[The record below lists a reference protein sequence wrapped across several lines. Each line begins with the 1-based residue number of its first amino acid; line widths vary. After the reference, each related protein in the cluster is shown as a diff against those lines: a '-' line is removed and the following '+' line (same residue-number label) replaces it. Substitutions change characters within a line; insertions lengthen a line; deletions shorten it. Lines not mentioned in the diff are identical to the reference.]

1 MIVISDS
8 TPLIHFGTIKRLDLL
23 RSIYGRI
30 LITEAV
36 HREVVTEG
44 IALGKMD
51 ALLIEKEIGTLI
63 EVVNPKGYAG
73 EICSRYRIHIGEA
86 ESILLAQ
93 ELNAGLL
100 LINERDG
107 RQAAKNA
114 GIKVKGTIGVI
125 SDCVGEHL
133 LTIGE
138 AAHILYVFRD
148 NPSEFWIDP
157 NIIDMGVIHEEHDEP
172 SARWWVAARSGA
184 VWGDKKGGER
194 FYLKPLLI
202 LRTPIIHSKLIRA
215 MIPAGASAGT
225 SAGGDGGAS
234 ATTIKPWRIPLSS
247 PSMDAS

>member
-23 RSIYGRI
+23 RSMYNQIS
-30 LITEAV
+30 ITGAV

-51 ALLIEKEIGTLI
+51 AFLIEKEIGDWI

-73 EICSRYRIHIGEA
+73 EICSQYRIHIGEA
-86 ESILLAQ
+86 ESILLAR
-93 ELNAGLL
+93 ELDADLL

-107 RQAAKNA
+107 RQAAKNI

-157 NIIDMGVIHEEHDEP
+157 KIIDIAVRRIRDLSKGHDE
-172 SARWWVAARSGA
+172 
-184 VWGDKKGGER
+184 GD
-194 FYLKPLLI
+194 
-202 LRTPIIHSKLIRA
+202 
-215 MIPAGASAGT
+215 
-225 SAGGDGGAS
+225 
-234 ATTIKPWRIPLSS
+234 
-247 PSMDAS
+247 